1 MASQILSSASLAGS
15 GPLNPASIPLAQKA
29 AYEKSL
35 QALVQSAFK
44 NFSLKPG
51 SYSYQLLIS
60 RDKGVWIQFK
70 KEEEP
75 SNGKEPWYKICKMS
89 DLIHSDEHRALQDTL
104 LKMEQVGIKYQP
116 QFFEPHSSE
125 STTLASRE
133 RLLAQ
138 EPTTHPKCFEQ
149 LGVPIDI
156 NSFFRNV
163 GNILVA
169 VKDSSSAIASA
180 AATLTTVILYSELAG
195 GMAAIPS
202 GLAAFGKSGRKAALA
217 FENKDW
223 EGVFQEGNMSFG
235 GLSYAALGA
244 GMMIESAATLA
255 GSSSL
260 GAVGGAISSWA
271 GIPMGTALLIYAMNG
286 MRITHDF
293 REQLH
298 SIISKTP
305 KDSDMLHVAE
315 WIQKQVS
322 LTPLELQEI
331 QVSSKGDKSIEQEK
345 IKQALNR
352 KWDAFERRTSKGCR
366 EFVQEQLPKLKTL
379 IEAQDPNAV
388 SLAREIVDEV
398 DKESY
403 RAQVTYILFLVVAL
417 AMIAGSITGIILASG
432 PLAPAIC
439 FCVGALLW
447 LTVDSQTVNQK
458 VTLLFWDIH
467 RHGWQK
473 AIEWRAED
481 VSKWYESA
489 KAVFSVAPRID
500 NLLPHGI

>member
-1 MASQILSSASLAGS
+1 MVNNILSSLSLAGK
-15 GPLNPASIPLAQKA
+15 GPVNLASIPQAQKS
-29 AYEKSL
+29 AYEKAL
-35 QALVQSAFK
+35 QALVQNALS
-44 NFSLKPG
+44 NLDLKPG
-51 SYSYQLLIS
+51 KYAYELQIDPES
-60 RDKGVWIQFK
+60 GVFIRFNKTGRWLQ
-70 KEEEP
+70 
-75 SNGKEPWYKICKMS
+75 ICKMS
-89 DLIHSDEHRALQDTL
+89 DLLASVEHRALWDTL
-104 LKMEQVGIKYQP
+104 RKMEQVGIGIHP
-116 QFFEPHSSE
+116 QFTEPHSLEASI
-125 STTLASRE
+125 LKSRE
-133 RLLAQ
+133 SLLAQ

-156 NSFFRNV
+156 NSFGRNIL
-163 GNILVA
+163 NILVA
-169 VKDSSSAIASA
+169 VKDSSSAIANIASK
-180 AATLTTVILYSELAG
+180 LTTAVLVSELAG
-195 GMAAIPS
+195 GIAAIPS
-202 GLAAFGKSGRKAALA
+202 GLAAFGNGGRKAVLA
-217 FENKDW
+217 YRNKDW
-223 EGVFQEGNMSFG
+223 EGVFQEGNMSLG
-235 GLSYAALGA
+235 GISYAALGA
-244 GMMIESAATLA
+244 GMMLESAATLA

-260 GAVGGAISSWA
+260 GAVGGAVSSWA
-271 GIPMGTALLIYAMNG
+271 GIPMGAALLIYAMNG

-298 SIISKTP
+298 SILKF
-305 KDSDMLHVAE
+305 KELNRGEDVLHAAE

-352 KWDAFERRTSKGCR
+352 KWDAFERRTSKSCR
-366 EFVQEQLPKLKTL
+366 EFVQQKLPELKAL
-379 IEAQDPNAV
+379 IKENDPKAV
-388 SLAREIVDEV
+388 SLAREIVEEV

-467 RHGWQK
+467 RHGLQK